1 VTTPITVAVEGP
13 TDEAVVIALFKNMD
27 MALGSRHITR
37 GKGLLDKNITG
48 YNNAAQHNPWF
59 VLRDFDHD
67 ENCPPLLVKRL
78 LPNPSRQM
86 CFRLAVREVECW
98 LMADTER
105 FSDYMG
111 ISKTILPDNPESL
124 DAPKVFVVHAAM
136 KSTKRWIKE
145 DVTPRPNSGAHV
157 GPGYVSAISEFAQKH
172 WRPEKAAKRSYS
184 LKRCMERLRELK
196 KQLSP

>member
-1 VTTPITVAVEGP
+1 MTFPITVAVEGL

-27 MALGSRHITR
+27 LALGTRYITR

-48 YNNAAQHNPWF
+48 YNNAAQHHPWF

-67 ENCPPLLVKRL
+67 EKCPPLLVKRL

-98 LMADTER
+98 LMADAER

-124 DAPKVFVVHAAM
+124 DDPKAFVINAVM
-136 KSTKRWIKE
+136 KSRNRRIKE
-145 DVTPRPNSGAHV
+145 DVTPRPNSGSRV
-157 GPGYVSAISEFAQKH
+157 GPAYGSAISEFAQKH
-172 WRPEKAAKRSYS
+172 WRPEKAAKKSDS
-184 LKRCMERLRELK
+184 LKRCMERLRDLK
-196 KQLSP
+196 KQISP